1 MIHLKKITTF
11 LLAAVLCIG
20 LSACGGSDDGDDERS
35 TTDTTER
42 APKESTA
49 EPDDETSDTE
59 DTDGAAADVGE
70 YVGLWSYVGENLWLR
85 IYDDSTWEFLD
96 ENSAVLADGTLWAEE
111 DGVTLHFGENGDVLM
126 LDRTVSGDLIDS
138 ANGGTLVPAEE
149 IVSNE
154 PCFARAGLGL
164 NAETD
169 DGYYLLKDGVCTYYG
184 LGEDYS
190 TDDCYWEVAKQREDV
205 HDGIRELQFDAICY
219 IPESSI
225 PQGDY
230 MAYTKS
236 ELYDYYTGMWLTAST
251 AYGNTQ
257 RGENY
262 YVHTV
267 SVNGQSYK

>member
-1 MIHLKKITTF
+1 M
-11 LLAAVLCIG
+11 AAVLCIA
-20 LSACGGSDDGDDERS
+20 LAACGSSDDGDDERS

-42 APKESTA
+42 APKESSA
-49 EPDDETSDTE
+49 GLDDETSDTE
-59 DTDGAAADVGE
+59 DTDGTAADVGE

-138 ANGGTLVPAEE
+138 ANGGTLVSAEE

-154 PCFARAGLGL
+154 PCFARAGVGL

-190 TDDCYWEVAKQREDV
+190 TADC
-205 HDGIRELQFDAICY
+205 
-219 IPESSI
+219 
-225 PQGDY
+225 
-230 MAYTKS
+230 
-236 ELYDYYTGMWLTAST
+236 
-251 AYGNTQ
+251 
-257 RGENY
+257 
-262 YVHTV
+262 
-267 SVNGQSYK
+267 